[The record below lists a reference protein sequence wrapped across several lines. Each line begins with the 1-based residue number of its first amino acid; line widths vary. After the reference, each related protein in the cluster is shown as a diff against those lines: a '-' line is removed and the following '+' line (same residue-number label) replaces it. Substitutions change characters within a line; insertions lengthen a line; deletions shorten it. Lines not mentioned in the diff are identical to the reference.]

1 MVILLYSQ
9 TVFMALKNGDL
20 NNNELNTLTII
31 PVQNGKNKRAL

>member
-20 NNNELNTLTII
+20 NKNELNTLTIT
-31 PVQNGKNKRAL
+31 VQNGKNKRAL